1 MKRAAAVLALLA
13 LVGLISVGVVAF
25 FWSDY
30 HLGAARREIDRGHN
44 AAGFAHL
51 HSCRM
56 VRPDHP
62 EVLLL
67 SARVARRRGAWTE
80 AEDLLDRYWRQRGD
94 DDALVLER
102 LSLRASRGE
111 VEAVRSLL
119 ESRIAQDDPGAALA
133 REALIAGLMYRF
145 QLDDAAWQIERWLQ
159 DDPEGT
165 LALLFQGKLFQQRE
179 QNSQGRLD
187 SYRRVLELDPEH
199 DEARMLLTTALLEV
213 SQGEEAL
220 GHAEYLRHRLPG
232 NPNVLVQQA
241 QALMLLNRGDESRPI
256 LDECI
261 RGNPNHAAALSTR
274 GRLARRAGDN
284 EQAEHDLGLAVR
296 LDPGDAAAR
305 DQYAQV
311 LHSNGKTE
319 EATQQREEH
328 RRMLADIRRIH
339 ELVNGRLRERPND
352 AEAHFEV
359 AMIAMRAGQFR
370 TGHRWLL
377 RTLEIDPNHLEAHR
391 ALAAFYRDTG
401 NPILA
406 ARHRAIARAHP
417 DAGRASSQL
426 SADKP
431 ERKKQ

>member
-13 LVGLISVGVVAF
+13 LIGVISAGVAAF

-30 HLGAARREIDRGHN
+30 HLSAARREIDRGHN

-51 HSCRM
+51 ESCRR
-56 VRPDHP
+56 VRPDQP

-67 SARVARRRGAWTE
+67 SARLARRNGAWTE
-80 AEDLLDRYWRQRGD
+80 SEELLDRYWRQRGD

-102 LSLRASRGE
+102 LLLRAARGE
-111 VEAVRSLL
+111 VESVQPLL
-119 ESRIAQDDPGAALA
+119 EARIAQDDPSAPLA
-133 REALIAGLMYRF
+133 REALIAGLLYRF
-145 QLDDAAWQIERWLQ
+145 QLDAAAWQIDRWLQ
-159 DDPEGT
+159 SDPDST
-165 LALLFQGKLFQQRE
+165 MALLFQGKLFQQRE
-179 QNSQGRLD
+179 QTSEALD
-187 SYRRVLELDPEH
+187 SFRQILELDPEH
-199 DEARMLLTTALLEV
+199 DEARMLLTTGLLGV

-232 NPNVLVQQA
+232 NANVMVQQA
-241 QALMLLNRGDESRPI
+241 QALMLLGRDDEARPI
-256 LDECI
+256 LDECL
-261 RGNPNHAAALSTR
+261 RNHTNHAAALLTR
-274 GRLARRAGDN
+274 GKLARRAGDN
-284 EQAEHDLGLAVR
+284 ELAEHDLGLAIR
-296 LDPGDAAAR
+296 LDPGDVTAR

-311 LHSNGKTE
+311 LHANGKTE
-319 EATQQREEH
+319 EAAQQREEH
-328 RRMLADIRRIH
+328 RRMLADIQRIN
-339 ELVNGRLRERPND
+339 ELVHGRLRERPND
-352 AEAHFEV
+352 AEAHFEG

-391 ALAAFYRDTG
+391 ALAAYYRETG

-417 DAGRASSQL
+417 DAGRSSSQV
-426 SADKP
+426 SADKS

>member
-13 LVGLISVGVVAF
+13 LVSLISAGVATF

-30 HLGAARREIDRGHN
+30 HLRAARREIDRGHN

-51 HSCRM
+51 ESCRM

-62 EVLLL
+62 EVLVL
-67 SARVARRRGAWTE
+67 SARVSRRLGAWTE
-80 AEDLLDRYWRQRGD
+80 SEELLDRYWRQRGD
-94 DDALVLER
+94 DDVLVLER
-102 LSLRASRGE
+102 LLLRASRGE
-111 VEAVRSLL
+111 VEAVRPLL
-119 ESRIAQDDPGAALA
+119 EARIAQDDPGAALA
-133 REALIAGLMYRF
+133 REALIAGLIYRF
-145 QLDDAAWQIERWLQ
+145 RLDDAAWHIDRWLFN
-159 DDPEGT
+159 DPDNT
-165 LALLFQGKLFQQRE
+165 QALLFQGKLFKQRQQTSE
-179 QNSQGRLD
+179 ALD
-187 SYRRVLELDPEH
+187 SYRRVLELDAEH
-199 DEARMLLTTALLEV
+199 DEARMLLTAALLEI

-220 GHAEYLRHRLPG
+220 GHAEFLRHRLPG
-232 NPNVLVQQA
+232 NPDVLVQQA
-241 QALMLLNRGDESRPI
+241 QALMLLNRGDEARPI
-256 LDECI
+256 LDECL
-261 RGNPNHAAALSTR
+261 RGNPHNAAALATR

-296 LDPGDAAAR
+296 LDPGDLAAR

-319 EATQQREEH
+319 AAALQREEH
-328 RRMLADIRRIH
+328 RRMLVDIQRIN

-352 AEAHFEV
+352 AQAHFEV

-370 TGHRWLL
+370 SGHRWLL
-377 RTLEIDPNHLEAHR
+377 RTLELDPNHLEAHR

-417 DAGRASSQL
+417 DAGRASSQP

-431 ERKKQ
+431 ERRKQ